1 MKNWKKAIAVCAS
14 AAALVSMAACGSSNA
29 GSKSDDGGKK
39 TIGFVAVGPEG
50 GFRTANENDLKKA
63 FKDAGFNLVYSPTQN
78 NDQQKQIQAFNKFV
92 NDEVD
97 AIVLSATNDSGWD
110 DCLENAA
117 EAEIPVFTVDRNID
131 IKSAEA
137 KKAVVSHIGPS
148 NVWAGEQAAE
158 FVNKSFSTGA
168 NGFIL
173 EGPAGLSVVTDR
185 GQGWKNKAADNIKV
199 LESQSANWSTDE
211 AKTVTA
217 GLLDKYKSDNP
228 QFIFAENDE
237 MGLGAAQAVDAAG
250 LKGKVKII
258 TIDGTKAALQSL
270 VDGDLSYVIE
280 YNPIFGKETA
290 NAVKD
295 YLGGKSVEKDIEIES
310 KTFDAASAKEAQYA
324 GTRAY

>member
-1 MKNWKKAIAVCAS
+1 M
-14 AAALVSMAACGSSNA
+14 
-29 GSKSDDGGKK
+29 
-39 TIGFVAVGPEG
+39 
-50 GFRTANENDLKKA
+50 
-63 FKDAGFNLVYSPTQN
+63 
-78 NDQQKQIQAFNKFV
+78 
-92 NDEVD
+92 
-97 AIVLSATNDSGWD
+97 SG
-110 DCLENAA
+110 
-117 EAEIPVFTVDRNID
+117 
-131 IKSAEA
+131 
-137 KKAVVSHIGPS
+137 
-148 NVWAGEQAAE
+148 AGEQAAE
-158 FVNKSFSTGA
+158 FVNKSFPDGA

-185 GQGWKNKAADNIKV
+185 GTGWDNKAASNIKV

-228 QFIFAENDE
+228 QFIFAQNDE

-290 NAVKD
+290 QRRQGLSGWQVC
-295 YLGGKSVEKDIEIES
+295 
-310 KTFDAASAKEAQYA
+310 
-324 GTRAY
+324 

>member
-1 MKNWKKAIAVCAS
+1 M
-14 AAALVSMAACGSSNA
+14 
-29 GSKSDDGGKK
+29 
-39 TIGFVAVGPEG
+39 
-50 GFRTANENDLKKA
+50 KKA

-78 NDQQKQIQAFNKFV
+78 NDQQKRIQAFNKFV

-117 EAEIPVFTVDRNID
+117 EAEIPVFTVDRNIN
-131 IKSAEA
+131 IRARKPRRQLCPISARPMCGQ
-137 KKAVVSHIGPS
+137 VSRLRNSSIRASRLEPT
-148 NVWAGEQAAE
+148 A
-158 FVNKSFSTGA
+158 SFWK
-168 NGFIL
+168 
-173 EGPAGLSVVTDR
+173 GPAGLSVVTDR

-250 LKGKVKII
+250 LKGKVESSPSMAP
-258 TIDGTKAALQSL
+258 GSAFSL
-270 VDGDLSYVIE
+270 FDGDLSYVIE

-295 YLGGKSVEKDIEIES
+295 YLGGKSVEKDIEIRS
-310 KTFDAASAKEAQYA
+310 KTFDAASARLWMPEPVHTDCD
-324 GTRAY
+324 GRRF